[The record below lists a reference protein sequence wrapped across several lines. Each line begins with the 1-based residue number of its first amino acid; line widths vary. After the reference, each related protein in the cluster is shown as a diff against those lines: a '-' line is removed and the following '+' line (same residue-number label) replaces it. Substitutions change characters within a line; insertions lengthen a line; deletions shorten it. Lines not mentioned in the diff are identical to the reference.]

1 MKPHL
6 CMVQTRISIWEN
18 LNLCEVCWRYSRRSR
33 HSASEILPAA
43 FFYGGMRV
51 YRNGGIEV
59 RRSGGAATR
68 RHGGLEA
75 RCRYSDVEFAS
86 RVLELWTCAVGVQ
99 MWSSGALE
107 GAAGVQTWMYG

>member
-1 MKPHL
+1 M
-6 CMVQTRISIWEN
+6 
-18 LNLCEVCWRYSRRSR
+18 
-33 HSASEILPAA
+33 
-43 FFYGGMRV
+43 
-51 YRNGGIEV
+51 
-59 RRSGGAATR
+59 ATR

-107 GAAGVQTWMYG
+107 GAAGVQTWMYGARKLGRRAAGVWPLRGMELGRRAVGV